1 MKNTLHKTIFALLLG
16 IAAVATA
23 ARPEGGNKHFL
34 ADEVIAVVGDK
45 MILLSDLEMALMY
58 TRQYAGVPL
67 MAEITPEEE
76 TRILNE
82 MLLQKLFATKA
93 EKDTLLTVNP
103 VEISNNVEKRI
114 NELIQ
119 EYGSIR
125 ELERV
130 SNKPIFMI
138 RDEMNKQARE
148 ENLASMLQGKIQ
160 GKVIITPAEV
170 KKMIARIPKDSLP
183 LIATQYEYAHI
194 VKKTP
199 SDVAAR
205 MAVKE
210 QLLELRN
217 RIINGESFEAL
228 ARIYSD
234 DTNSALQGGDM
245 GYQPI
250 DYFTPPF
257 ADGFVPLSIGQVS
270 NIVETEYGFHIIQ
283 LLDKKNDLYHVRH
296 ILIRPKFTI
305 AQKNEALRELD
316 SIAAAI
322 RGGEV
327 TFAEAAAK
335 YSQDSD
341 SKDNG
346 GVVINNQKANN
357 YRDLRY
363 QSTRFFIDE
372 LRDDYAYLKDLKEG
386 EISES
391 FSSFDE
397 TGNTV
402 CKIVMLIDVIPE
414 HISNMDDDYTAL
426 VDYALGQKKKEVL
439 TKWVKENIAS
449 TYIRLEPPYVDYDF
463 GELDWAKK
471 GEAE

>member
-1 MKNTLHKTIFALLLG
+1 
-16 IAAVATA
+16 
-23 ARPEGGNKHFL
+23 
-34 ADEVIAVVGDK
+34 
-45 MILLSDLEMALMY
+45 
-58 TRQYAGVPL
+58 
-67 MAEITPEEE
+67 
-76 TRILNE
+76 
-82 MLLQKLFATKA
+82 MLLQKLFATQA

-103 VEISNNVEKRI
+103 TEISNNVEKRV

-148 ENLASMLQGKIQ
+148 ENLANMLKNKIQ
-160 GKVIITPAEV
+160 SKVIITPAEV
-170 KKMIARIPKDSLP
+170 NKMIGRIPKDSLP

-234 DTNSALQGGDM
+234 DTNSAMEGGDL
-245 GYQPI
+245 GYRPI
-250 DYFTPPF
+250 DFFTPSYV
-257 ADGFVPLSIGQVS
+257 DGFIPLSPGQVS

-283 LLDKKNDLYHVRH
+283 LLDKKNDLYRTRH

-316 SIAAAI
+316 SIAGAI
-322 RGGEV
+322 RAGKCS
-327 TFAEAAAK
+327 FAEAASK
-335 YSQDSD
+335 YSQDSE

-346 GVVINNQKANN
+346 GLVLNNEKANN
-357 YRDLRY
+357 YRDLRL

-372 LRDDYAYLKDLKEG
+372 LRDDYAYLKDLKKG
-386 EISES
+386 EVSES
-391 FSSFDE
+391 FSTFDE

-402 CKIVMLIDVIPE
+402 CKIVQLIDVIPE
-414 HISNMDDDYTAL
+414 HTANMNDDYTAL
-426 VDYALGQKKKEVL
+426 VDYALEQKRKDEL

-449 TYIRLEPPYVDYDF
+449 MYIRLEPPYVNYDF
-463 GELDWAKK
+463 GGLDWAKK